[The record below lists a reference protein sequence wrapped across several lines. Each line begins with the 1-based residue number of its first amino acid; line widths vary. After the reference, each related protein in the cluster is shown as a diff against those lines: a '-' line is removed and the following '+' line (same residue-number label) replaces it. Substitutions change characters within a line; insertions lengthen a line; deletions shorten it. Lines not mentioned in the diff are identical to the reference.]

1 MSQNYEEQQPLMK
14 ALFPLGQPNLDLG
27 LYGVIHAKSA
37 ETEVAVANMATSSE
51 GPE

>member
-1 MSQNYEEQQPLMK
+1 MSQNYKKLETLVKE
-14 ALFPLGQPNLDLG
+14 LFPPGQPNLDLG

-51 GPE
+51 GTE